1 MFTMVLSK
9 TLTPLLL
16 SLAAQGTVAAIIPRD
31 NSTGIQWGPCKLN
44 TTLPVQ
50 CAKLPVPL
58 DYTDNSSQIL
68 NLDVIRYPAQKH
80 PKRGSIIL
88 NFGGPGQDG
97 LNSMLAY
104 ADLMGPT
111 TGGYHDLVSWDPRG
125 TGSTL
130 RFSCWPDDTTGY
142 FNNLGTKLAGES
154 DTMVG
159 KLWAQGQ
166 VIANQCYNQLKDT
179 GDKVGM
185 AFAARDMM
193 SIVDALDEG
202 GKLNYWGI
210 SGGTAMGAT
219 VAAMFPDRIERIVLD
234 GVMNS
239 HQYYNS
245 FGEPEM
251 VASTDAT
258 WEEFMRGCVAT
269 PQNCAL
275 GRNKTF
281 EMLEAEMAQLFETFR
296 NNPPVYQELVVVEYS
311 LFVGQIFNTLYR
323 PTAWPALADALNDIL
338 HGSLDSFAAL
348 VLAGG
353 IPAQDQAILGIR
365 CGDKGLRTDELS
377 DLEPDFAAYKRTS
390 KWFWDW
396 AWGYYVTPCA
406 QWKFH
411 AKERYAGDFNV
422 KTSFPMLVVGNTWDP
437 VTPIVSARNMSE
449 GFEGSVLLTHNG
461 HGHLSL
467 TQPSNCTNQYI
478 QDYFLKGTLPAPGT
492 VCQPNLPLFSTA
504 A

>member
-1 MFTMVLSK
+1 MVSPK
-9 TLTPLLL
+9 SLTPFLL
-16 SLAAQGTVAAIIPRD
+16 SFAAQGSKAATLPRD
-31 NSTGIQWGPCKLN
+31 YNSGIQWGPCKLN

-58 DYTDNSSQIL
+58 DYTDNGSQIL
-68 NLDVIRYPAQKH
+68 NLDLIRYPAQKQ

-97 LNSMLAY
+97 LTSMLSY
-104 ADLMGPT
+104 AELMGPT

-125 TGSTL
+125 TGNTL
-130 RFSCWPDDTTGY
+130 RFSCWPNDTSGY
-142 FNNLGTKLAGES
+142 FNNMGNTLAGS
-154 DTMVG
+154 ADTAIG
-159 KLWAQGQ
+159 KLWGEGEI
-166 VIANQCYNQLKDT
+166 IADQCYNQLKDV

-193 SIVDALDEG
+193 SIVDALGEG

-251 VASTDAT
+251 VASSDAT
-258 WEEFMRGCVAT
+258 WEEFMRGCIAM
-269 PQNCAL
+269 PENCPL

-281 EMLEAEMAQLFETFR
+281 EVLEAEMAQLFDTFR
-296 NNPPVYQELVVVEYS
+296 NNPPVYQESYVVEYT
-311 LFVGQIFNTLYR
+311 LFVSQIFNTLYR
-323 PTAWPALADALNDIL
+323 PRAWPGLANALDDVL

-348 VLAGG
+348 VLDGG
-353 IPAQDQAILGIR
+353 LPQQDQAILGIR
-365 CGDKGLRTDELS
+365 CGDKAPRTHKLA
-377 DLEPDFAAYKRTS
+377 DLEPDMQAYRRS
-390 KWFWDW
+390 SRWFWDW
-396 AWGYYVTPCA
+396 AWGYYMTPCA
-406 QWKFH
+406 QWKFE
-411 AKERYAGDFNV
+411 AKERYEGDFRVN
-422 KTSFPMLVVGNTWDP
+422 TSFPMLLVGNTWDP
-437 VTPIVSARNMSE
+437 VTPLASAKNMSQ

-467 TQPSNCTNQYI
+467 TQPSNCTNGFI
-478 QDYFLKGTLPAPGT
+478 QKYFLEGTLPAPGT

-504 A
+504 T